1 MRFNYGYQDLPNDI
15 IAKTSNYVLEKVT
28 NLKEGSCIMTS
39 IASNE
44 VISSYV
50 SHEDGLKAM
59 AYREYKDKLN
69 YIQEYINI
77 NETIRRY

>member
-1 MRFNYGYQDLPNDI
+1 MRFNYGYQDLPSDV

-28 NLKEGSCIMTS
+28 NHKEGICIMTS

-44 VISSYV
+44 VISSFV

-59 AYREYKDKLN
+59 AHREYEDKLN